1 MPRHR
6 RRLDGAVEGAK
17 APAWTAPK
25 RRRRTG
31 LSRLTRYLRGRYGR
45 VALLSLVGVCSAAAP
60 VSALLVV
67 QDAIDHGMRAHDR
80 HRLGLDVVVYLGIN
94 GAAWILQTTLVRGL
108 ARVGQEVVLGL
119 REDLFDHLTQ
129 LSLRYFSGQKAGW
142 IIARLTSDV
151 DALSDVLS
159 QGLTTLVVNT
169 LTLLA
174 AVVGLFVLDWRLGL
188 VALVI
193 LPPTLVL
200 TRWFQ
205 VRSHTAFLRVRE
217 TISTMTA
224 QIAESVSGMAI
235 IQAFN
240 RERAFLDEFDRANA
254 ANRQTNTHAQFLNSL
269 FFPGIEFLGA
279 IATVSVLWVGGH
291 MLAHGSLT
299 IGTLVSSVFV
309 LNLVFQP
316 LQELSDLY
324 GQVQSAGAAMEK
336 ISSVLD
342 TEPEIR
348 DAPGATRLPRIEGDL
363 HIDHVTFAY
372 GRDPVLHAI
381 DIHVPVGGCLALV
394 GESGGG
400 KSTTAKLVGRFYDP
414 DEGAVLVDGHDLRT
428 VELRAYRRQLGV
440 VLQDPFLFAGTIADN
455 IRFAQ
460 PGASD
465 DEVAAVARAV
475 GVDRIAR
482 RFERGLLHEVR
493 EGGAGLSAGER
504 QLISI
509 ARALLADPR
518 ILILDEAT
526 SNIDR
531 PSEILIEQALDR
543 LLRGRTSIII
553 AHRLATV
560 RRADEILVVEHGRI
574 AQRGSFDALLAEPG
588 PFRDLAVQLHG
599 SDVLQSEPVTGSL
612 PRSSASVASSEPE

>member
-1 MPRHR
+1 M
-6 RRLDGAVEGAK
+6 
-17 APAWTAPK
+17 
-25 RRRRTG
+25 
-31 LSRLTRYLRGRYGR
+31 
-45 VALLSLVGVCSAAAP
+45 
-60 VSALLVV
+60 
-67 QDAIDHGMRAHDR
+67 QDAIDKGMRAHDKG
-80 HRLGLDVVVYLGIN
+80 RLTRDVIVYLGIN
-94 GAAWILQTTLVRGL
+94 ALAWVLQTTLVRGL
-108 ARVGQEVVLGL
+108 ARVGQDVVLGL
-119 REDLFDHLTQ
+119 RQDLFDHLTK
-129 LSLRYFSGQKAGW
+129 LSLRYFSQQKAGW

-174 AVVGLFVLDWRLGL
+174 AIVGLFILDWRLGL

-205 VRSHTAFLRVRE
+205 VRSHAAFLRVRE
-217 TISTMTA
+217 TISAMTA
-224 QIAESVSGMAI
+224 QVAESVSGMAV

-240 RERAFLDEFDRANA
+240 RERAFLGEFDA
-254 ANRQTNTHAQFLNSL
+254 ANDANRRTNNYAQYLNSL
-269 FFPGIEFLGA
+269 FFPAIELLGV
-279 IATVSVLWVGGH
+279 IAMASVLFVGGR
-291 MLAHGSLT
+291 MLSGGSLT
-299 IGTLVSSVFV
+299 IGTLVSSVFL

-324 GQVQSAGAAMEK
+324 AQVQSAGAAMEK
-336 ISSVLD
+336 ITTVLD
-342 TEPEIR
+342 TEPEIH
-348 DAPGATRLPRIEGDL
+348 DGPGSHRAERIEGDL
-363 HIDHVTFAY
+363 RIDHVTFAY
-372 GRDPVLHAI
+372 GREPILHGI
-381 DIHVPVGGCLALV
+381 DIHVPAGGCLALV

-414 DEGAVLVDGHDLRT
+414 DDGAIRVDGHDLRT
-428 VELRAYRRQLGV
+428 LELRSYRRQLGV

-455 IRFAQ
+455 IRFAH
-460 PGASD
+460 PEAT
-465 DEVAAVARAV
+465 DEQVRDVARAV

-482 RFERGLLHEVR
+482 RFDLGLAHEVR

-531 PSEILIEQALDR
+531 PTEILIEQALDR

-560 RRADEILVVEHGRI
+560 RRADEILVLEHGRI
-574 AQRGSFDALLAEPG
+574 TQRGTFNALLAVDG
-588 PFRDLAVQLHG
+588 PFRRLATQLKGAELSEVEPQTLQDPDDL
-599 SDVLQSEPVTGSL
+599 PVTGSRE
-612 PRSSASVASSEPE
+612 RSSASVASSEPE

>member
-1 MPRHR
+1 MPRR
-6 RRLDGAVEGAK
+6 RSK
-17 APAWTAPK
+17 
-25 RRRRTG
+25 RTG
-31 LSRLTRYLRGRYGR
+31 LTRLSRYLRGRVGR
-45 VALLSLVGVCSAAAP
+45 VAALSLVGVLSAAAP

-67 QDAIDHGMRAHDR
+67 QDAIDHGMRDHDR
-80 HRLGLDVVVYLGIN
+80 TRLGYDVLAYLGIN
-94 GAAWILQTTLVRGL
+94 ALAWILQTTLVRGL
-108 ARVGQEVVLGL
+108 ARVGQDVVLGL
-119 REDLFDHLTQ
+119 REDLFDHLTR
-129 LSLRYFSGQKAGW
+129 LSLRYFGQQKAGW

-205 VRSHTAFLRVRE
+205 VKSHAAFLRVRE
-217 TISTMTA
+217 TISAMTA
-224 QIAESVSGMAI
+224 QIAESVSGMAV

-240 RERAFLDEFDRANA
+240 RERAFLGEFDRANW
-254 ANRQTNTHAQFLNSL
+254 ANRQTNTHAQWLNSL

-279 IATVSVLWVGGH
+279 VAMVSVLWVGGR
-291 MLAHGSLT
+291 MIGHGSLT
-299 IGTLVSSVFV
+299 IGTLVSAVFM

-342 TEPEIR
+342 VEPEIR
-348 DAPGATRLPRIEGDL
+348 DSPTATLLPRIEGEI

-372 GRDPVLHAI
+372 GREPVLHGI
-381 DIHVPVGGCLALV
+381 EITVPAGGCLALV

-414 DEGAVLVDGHDLRT
+414 DDGAVRVDGYDLRD

-460 PGASD
+460 PQAT
-465 DEVAAVARAV
+465 DEQVADVARAV

-531 PSEILIEQALDR
+531 PTEILIEQALDR
-543 LLRGRTSIII
+543 LLHGRTSIII

-560 RRADEILVVEHGRI
+560 RRADEILVLEHGRI
-574 AQRGSFDALLAEPG
+574 AQRGRFEELLAAPG
-588 PFRDLAVQLHG
+588 PFRELAAQLHG
-599 SDVLQSEPVTGSL
+599 SEAEALQSEPVTGRR
-612 PRSSASVASSEPE
+612 PRSSASVASSDPE

>member
-1 MPRHR
+1 MPRR
-6 RRLDGAVEGAK
+6 KQRV
-17 APAWTAPK
+17 
-25 RRRRTG
+25 G
-31 LSRLTRYLRGRYGR
+31 LSRLTRYLRGRMLR
-45 VALLSLVGVCSAAAP
+45 VSVLGAIGIVSAAAP

-80 HRLGLDVVVYLGIN
+80 HRLGVDVGIYLGIN
-94 GAAWILQTTLVRGL
+94 ALAWVLQTTLVRGL
-108 ARVGQEVVLGL
+108 ARVGQNIVLGL
-119 REDLFDHLTQ
+119 RQDLFDHLTG
-129 LSLRYFSGQKAGW
+129 LSLRYFSEQKAGW

-174 AVVGLFVLDWRLGL
+174 AIVGLFVLDWRLGL

-205 VRSHTAFLRVRE
+205 VRSHAAFLRVRE
-217 TISTMTA
+217 TISAMTA
-224 QIAESVSGMAI
+224 QIAESVSGMAV

-240 RERAFLDEFDRANA
+240 RERAFLDEFDQANW
-254 ANRQTNTHAQFLNSL
+254 ANRQTNTHAQWLNSL

-279 IATVSVLWVGGH
+279 IAMVSVLWVGGH
-291 MLAHGSLT
+291 MLTHGTLT
-299 IGTLVSSVFV
+299 IGTLVSAVFL

-336 ISSVLD
+336 ITTVLD
-342 TEPEIR
+342 TEREIR
-348 DAPGATRLPRIEGDL
+348 DAPDAQRLPRIEGDL
-363 HIDHVTFAY
+363 RIDHVTFAY

-381 DIHVPVGGCLALV
+381 DIHVPPGGCLALV

-414 DEGAVLVDGHDLRT
+414 DEGAVRVDGHDLRT

-460 PGASD
+460 PGATD
-465 DEVAAVARAV
+465 DQVAEVARAV
-475 GVDRIAR
+475 GVDRVAR
-482 RFERGLLHEVR
+482 RFEHGLEHEVR

-531 PSEILIEQALDR
+531 PTEILIEQALDR
-543 LLRGRTSIII
+543 LLRGRTSIIL

-574 AQRGSFDALLAEPG
+574 TQRGTFDELLRTEG
-588 PFRDLAVQLHG
+588 PFRELATQLHG
-599 SDVLQSEPVTGSL
+599 SELLQSDEPEPVTGSR
-612 PRSSASVASSEPE
+612 PSSSASAVSSEPE

>member
-1 MPRHR
+1 M
-6 RRLDGAVEGAK
+6 L
-17 APAWTAPK
+17 
-25 RRRRTG
+25 
-31 LSRLTRYLRGRYGR
+31 
-45 VALLSLVGVCSAAAP
+45 ALLGVCSAAAP
-60 VSALLVV
+60 VTALLIVK
-67 QDAIDHGMRAHDR
+67 DAIDHGMRAHDET
-80 HRLGLDVVVYLGIN
+80 RLGVDVGVYLSLN
-94 GAAWILQTTLVRGL
+94 GLAWIMQTTLVRGL
-108 ARVGQEVVLGL
+108 ARVGQDVVLGL
-119 REDLFDHLTQ
+119 REDLFDHLTT
-129 LSLRYFSGQKAGW
+129 LSLRYFSQQKAGW

-205 VRSHTAFLRVRE
+205 VKSHAAFLRVRE
-217 TISTMTA
+217 TISSMTA
-224 QIAESVSGMAI
+224 QIAESVSGMAV

-240 RERAFLDEFDRANA
+240 RERAFLDEFDKAND
-254 ANRQTNTHAQFLNSL
+254 ANRQTNTHAQWLNSL
-269 FFPGIEFLGA
+269 FFPGIELLGVFA
-279 IATVSVLWVGGH
+279 MVSVLWVGGR
-291 MLAHGSLT
+291 MLTGGSLT
-299 IGTLVSSVFV
+299 IGTLVSSVFL

-336 ISSVLD
+336 ITTVLD
-342 TEPEIR
+342 TEAEIR
-348 DAPGATRLPRIEGDL
+348 DEPGSEVAPRIEGDL

-372 GRDPVLHAI
+372 GREPVLHSV
-381 DIHVPVGGCLALV
+381 DIHVPAGGCLALV

-414 DEGAVLVDGHDLRT
+414 DQGAILVDGRDLRSL
-428 VELRAYRRQLGV
+428 ELRSYRRQLGV

-455 IRFAQ
+455 LRFAR
-460 PGASD
+460 PEATD
-465 DEVAAVARAV
+465 AEVEDVAGAV
-475 GVDRIAR
+475 GVDRVAR
-482 RFERGLLHEVR
+482 RFEDGLQHVVR

-531 PSEILIEQALDR
+531 PTEILIERALDR

-560 RRADEILVVEHGRI
+560 RRADEILVMEHGRI
-574 AQRGSFDALLAEPG
+574 SQRGKFDDLLATEG
-588 PFRDLAVQLHG
+588 PFRRLASQLKG
-599 SDVLQSEPVTGSL
+599 QLQDGVLQALPVTGS
-612 PRSSASVASSEPE
+612 RESSSASVASSEPE

>member
-1 MPRHR
+1 
-6 RRLDGAVEGAK
+6 V
-17 APAWTAPK
+17 
-25 RRRRTG
+25 
-31 LSRLTRYLRGRYGR
+31 LSVIGI
-45 VALLSLVGVCSAAAP
+45 CSAAAP

-67 QDAIDHGMRAHDR
+67 EDAIDKGMKAHDR
-80 HRLGLDVVVYLGIN
+80 SRLGWDVAVYLSIN
-94 GAAWILQTTLVRGL
+94 ALAWVLQTTLVRGL
-108 ARVGQEVVLGL
+108 ARVGQDVVLGL
-119 REDLFDHLTQ
+119 REDLFDHLTT
-129 LSLRYFSGQKAGW
+129 LSLRYFSQQKAGW

-169 LTLLA
+169 LTLCA
-174 AVVGLFVLDWRLGL
+174 AIVGLFVLDWRLGL

-193 LPPTLVL
+193 LPPTIVL
-200 TRWFQ
+200 TRTFQ
-205 VRSHTAFLRVRE
+205 VRSHAAFLRVRE
-217 TISTMTA
+217 TISAMTA
-224 QIAESVSGMAI
+224 QIAESVAGMAV

-240 RERAFLDEFDRANA
+240 RERAFLAEFDQAND
-254 ANRQTNTHAQFLNSL
+254 ANRRTNTYAQYLNSL
-269 FFPGIEFLGA
+269 FFPGIEFLGIVA
-279 IATVSVLWVGGH
+279 MVAVLFVGGH
-291 MLAHGSLT
+291 MIAHGSLT

-348 DAPGATRLPRIEGDL
+348 DAPDARRPPRIEGDL
-363 HIDHVTFAY
+363 HIDRVTFSY
-372 GRDPVLHAI
+372 GRDPVLHAV
-381 DIHVPVGGCLALV
+381 DIHVPPGGCLALV

-414 DEGAVLVDGHDLRT
+414 DDGAIRVDGLDLRRL
-428 VELRAYRRQLGV
+428 ELRAYRRQLGV

-455 IRFAQ
+455 IRFAH
-460 PGASD
+460 PEATD
-465 DEVAAVARAV
+465 AEVEDVARAV

-482 RFERGLLHEVR
+482 RFEKGLLHEVR
-493 EGGAGLSAGER
+493 EGGSGLSAGER

-531 PSEILIEQALDR
+531 PTEALIERALDR

-560 RRADEILVVEHGRI
+560 RRADEILVMEHGRI
-574 AQRGSFDALLAEPG
+574 AQRGRFDDLISQPG
-588 PFRDLAVQLHG
+588 PFRDLATQLQGAESELLH
-599 SDVLQSEPVTGSL
+599 SEPVTGS
-612 PRSSASVASSEPE
+612 RESSSARVASSEPE

>member
-1 MPRHR
+1 VSA
-6 RRLDGAVEGAK
+6 LAV
-17 APAWTAPK
+17 
-25 RRRRTG
+25 
-31 LSRLTRYLRGRYGR
+31 
-45 VALLSLVGVCSAAAP
+45 VGVCSAAAP
-60 VSALLVV
+60 VAALLIV
-67 QDAIDHGMRAHDR
+67 QDAIDNGMKAGDEQ
-80 HRLGLDVVVYLGIN
+80 RLARDVVVYLLIN
-94 GAAWILQTTLVRGL
+94 GAAWGLQTTLVRGL
-108 ARVGQEVVLGL
+108 ARVGQDVVLGL
-119 REDLFDHLTQ
+119 REDLFAHLTQ
-129 LSLRYFSGQKAGW
+129 LSLRYFSQQKAGW
-142 IIARLTSDV
+142 IIARITSDV

-174 AVVGLFVLDWRLGL
+174 GIVGLFVLDWRLGL
-188 VALVI
+188 VAMVI

-205 VRSHTAFLRVRE
+205 VRSHSAFLRVRE
-217 TISTMTA
+217 TISAMTA
-224 QIAESVSGMAI
+224 QVAESVSGMAV

-240 RERAFLDEFDRANA
+240 RERAFLAEFDKSNW
-254 ANRQTNTHAQFLNSL
+254 ANRGTNTHAQWLNSL
-269 FFPGIEFLGA
+269 FFPGIEFLGG
-279 IATVSVLWVGGH
+279 IAMVSILWVGGD
-291 MLAHGSLT
+291 MVSGGSLS
-299 IGTLVSSVFV
+299 IGTLVSGVFM
-309 LNLVFQP
+309 LNLIFQP

-342 TEPEIR
+342 TEREIC
-348 DAPGATRLPRIEGDL
+348 DAPDAQRLPRIEGDL
-363 HIDHVTFAY
+363 RIDHVTFAY
-372 GRDPVLHAI
+372 GREPVLHAI
-381 DIHVPVGGCLALV
+381 DIHVPPGGCLALV

-414 DEGAVLVDGHDLRT
+414 DDGAVLVDGHDLRS

-460 PGASD
+460 PGAAD
-465 DEVAAVARAV
+465 DEVAEVARSV

-482 RFERGLLHEVR
+482 RFENGLLHTVR

-531 PSEILIEQALDR
+531 PTEILIEKALDR
-543 LLRGRTSIII
+543 LLHGRTSIII

-574 AQRGSFDALLAEPG
+574 TQRGAFDDLIASPG
-588 PFRDLAVQLHG
+588 PFRDLATQLHG
-599 SDVLQSEPVTGSL
+599 SDSPAEQSEPVNGSR
-612 PRSSASVASSEPE
+612 PSSSASVLSSDSE

>member
-1 MPRHR
+1 
-6 RRLDGAVEGAK
+6 VI
-17 APAWTAPK
+17 
-25 RRRRTG
+25 
-31 LSRLTRYLRGRYGR
+31 
-45 VALLSLVGVCSAAAP
+45 ALLIVK
-60 VSALLVV
+60 
-67 QDAIDHGMRAHDR
+67 DAIDHGMRAHDKT
-80 HRLGLDVVVYLGIN
+80 RLGIDVLVYLALN
-94 GAAWILQTTLVRGL
+94 GLAWIMQTTLVRGL
-108 ARVGQEVVLGL
+108 ARVGQDVVLGL
-119 REDLFDHLTQ
+119 RQDLFDHLTT
-129 LSLRYFSGQKAGW
+129 LSLRYFSQQKAGW

-174 AVVGLFVLDWRLGL
+174 AIVGLFVLDWRLGL

-205 VRSHTAFLRVRE
+205 VKSHAAFLRVRE
-217 TISTMTA
+217 TISSLTA
-224 QIAESVSGMAI
+224 QIAESVSGMAV

-240 RERAFLDEFDRANA
+240 RERAFLAEFDKAND
-254 ANRQTNTHAQFLNSL
+254 ANRMTNTYAQYLNSI
-269 FFPGIEFLGA
+269 FFPAIELLGV
-279 IATVSVLWVGGH
+279 IAMVSVLWVGGR
-291 MLAHGSLT
+291 MLGDGALT

-336 ISSVLD
+336 ITTVLD

-348 DAPGATRLPRIEGDL
+348 DQPDAIRAPRIDGDL
-363 HIDHVTFAY
+363 TLDRVTFSY
-372 GRDPVLHAI
+372 GREPVLHAI
-381 DIHVPVGGCLALV
+381 EIQVPAGGCLALV

-414 DEGAVLVDGHDLRT
+414 DDGAIRIDGHDLREL
-428 VELRAYRRQLGV
+428 ELRSYRRQLGV

-455 IRFAQ
+455 IRFASPDATDQ
-460 PGASD
+460 QVED
-465 DEVAAVARAV
+465 VAHAV
-475 GVDRIAR
+475 GVDRVAR
-482 RFERGLLHEVR
+482 RFESGLLHEVR

-531 PSEILIEQALDR
+531 PTEILIEQALDR

-560 RRADEILVVEHGRI
+560 RRADEILVMEHGHI
-574 AQRGSFDALLAEPG
+574 TQRGTFDGLLATDG
-588 PFRDLAVQLHG
+588 PFRRLAKELKGSELQLQDDDL
-599 SDVLQSEPVTGSL
+599 PVTGS
-612 PRSSASVASSEPE
+612 RESSSASVASSEPE